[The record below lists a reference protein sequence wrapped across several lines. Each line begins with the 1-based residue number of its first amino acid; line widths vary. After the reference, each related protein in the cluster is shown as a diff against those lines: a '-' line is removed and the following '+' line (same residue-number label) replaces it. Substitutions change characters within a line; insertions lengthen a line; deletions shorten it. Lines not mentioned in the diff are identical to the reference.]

1 MKRSTKGILWIVFL
15 LYLGVLLKITVFRS
29 SFGSYPLCSH
39 GQIELI
45 PFVGLIQI
53 FHNSVRVFLYLFVG
67 NLIWFVPLG
76 ILLPLLTKVQR
87 STILWGF
94 LLSLYIEVS
103 QYIFGTGVSEVEDL
117 ILNTAGTAIG
127 YGLFRLLRK
136 VWRRRKKSCS

>member
-1 MKRSTKGILWIVFL
+1 MKRPLRVSLWVLFL
-15 LYLGVLLKITVFRS
+15 IYLGLLLRITVFRS
-29 SFGSYPLCSH
+29 SFGSYPLFSH

-53 FHNSVRVFLYLFVG
+53 LHNSLRVFLYLFIG

-76 ILLPLLTKVQR
+76 FLLPLLTKAKA
-87 STILWGF
+87 STIFYGF

-117 ILNTAGTAIG
+117 ILNTLGTAIG
-127 YGLFRLLRK
+127 YGLFLLLRRLY
-136 VWRRRKKSCS
+136 RRRKNSD

>member
-1 MKRSTKGILWIVFL
+1 MKRSTKGILWVVFL

-117 ILNTAGTAIG
+117 ILNTAGTVIG
-127 YGLFRLLRK
+127 YGLFLLLRK

>member
-1 MKRSTKGILWIVFL
+1 MKRSTKGILWVVFL

-76 ILLPLLTKVQR
+76 ILLPLLTKVRR

>member
-1 MKRSTKGILWIVFL
+1 MKRSTKGILWVVFL

-29 SFGSYPLCSH
+29 SFGSYSLCSH

-127 YGLFRLLRK
+127 YGLFLLLRK
-136 VWRRRKKSCS
+136 VWCGHK

>member
-1 MKRSTKGILWIVFL
+1 MKRSTKGILWVVFL

-136 VWRRRKKSCS
+136 VWRGRKKSCS

>member
-1 MKRSTKGILWIVFL
+1 MKRSTKGILWVVFL

-29 SFGSYPLCSH
+29 SFGSYSLCSH

-76 ILLPLLTKVQR
+76 ILLPLLAKVQR

-117 ILNTAGTAIG
+117 ILNTTGTAIG
-127 YGLFRLLRK
+127 YGLFLLLRK
-136 VWRRRKKSCS
+136 VWFGHKKSC

>member
-1 MKRSTKGILWIVFL
+1 MKRSTKGILWVVFL

-29 SFGSYPLCSH
+29 SFGSYSLCSH

-127 YGLFRLLRK
+127 YRLFLLLRK
-136 VWRRRKKSCS
+136 VWCGHKKSC

>member
-1 MKRSTKGILWIVFL
+1 MKRSTKGILWVVFL

-39 GQIELI
+39 GQLELI

-76 ILLPLLTKVQR
+76 ILLPLLTKVRR

-127 YGLFRLLRK
+127 YGLFLLLRK

>member
-1 MKRSTKGILWIVFL
+1 MKRSTKGILWVVFL

>member
-1 MKRSTKGILWIVFL
+1 MKRSTKGILWVVFL

-67 NLIWFVPLG
+67 TLIWFVPLG

-136 VWRRRKKSCS
+136 VWRRRKNSCS